1 MPGIATSKAEVVQV
15 TPFGIWL
22 AYSDKEYFLDY
33 DLFPWF
39 RNAMIN
45 KIFHLEVSADEHLYW
60 PELDVDLEL
69 TCLENPEQCPLVA
82 K

>member
-1 MPGIATSKAEVVQV
+1 MPGIVTSKAEVVRV

-22 AYSDKEYFLDY
+22 AYGDKEFFLDY

-39 RNAMIN
+39 RNTTIN
-45 KIFHLEVSADEHLYW
+45 KIFHLEVPADEHLYW

-69 TCLENPEQCPLVA
+69 TCNGRL
-82 K
+82 